1 MKRLNKNTAVFTPDS
16 KTTELINY
24 SATFKILEVAFKDNK
39 EVYHYFNVPLKLW
52 NEYKAIVKKGES
64 SGRFV
69 NKKIKPFYKFIKLN
83 EGSKR

>member
-39 EVYHYFNVPLKLW
+39 EVYH
-52 NEYKAIVKKGES
+52 
-64 SGRFV
+64 
-69 NKKIKPFYKFIKLN
+69 
-83 EGSKR
+83 